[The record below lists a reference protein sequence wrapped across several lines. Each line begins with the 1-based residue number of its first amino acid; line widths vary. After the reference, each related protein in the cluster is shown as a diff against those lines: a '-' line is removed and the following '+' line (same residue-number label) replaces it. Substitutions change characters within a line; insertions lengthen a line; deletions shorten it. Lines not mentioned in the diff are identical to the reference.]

1 MRPDHAPHPLAAF
14 YLAILEGLGED
25 PSREGLRDT
34 PQRAARAM
42 EFLTCGYAMEL
53 DAVVNEATFESDID
67 EMVIVKHIELYSMC
81 EHHMLPFIGHAHVAY
96 IPAGRVLGL
105 SKVARIVEMYAR
117 RLQIQ
122 ERLTQQIAD
131 AIGRVTG
138 ARGVAVTIEAK
149 HMCMMMRG
157 VQKQSSTMT
166 TSVMLGDFRREPECR
181 AEYLQL
187 LRG

>member
-1 MRPDHAPHPLAAF
+1 MSDHIASHYKQIIEL
-14 YLAILEGLGED
+14 LNED

-34 PQRAARAM
+34 PLRAARAM
-42 EFLTCGYAMEL
+42 QFLTSGYDMDLHE
-53 DAVVNEATFESDID
+53 VVNDAIFESDID
-67 EMVIVKHIELYSMC
+67 EMVIVKNIELYSMC

-96 IPAGRVLGL
+96 IPQGKVLGL
-105 SKVARIVEMYAR
+105 SKVARIIEIYAR

-122 ERLTQQIAD
+122 ENLTRQIAD
-131 AIGRVTG
+131 AIAEVTG

-157 VQKQSSTMT
+157 VQKQNSTMT
-166 TSVMLGDFRREPECR
+166 TSVMLGDFRDEPECR

-187 LRG
+187 LRSERFSW